1 MTRRGWLLFTT
12 LCVLWGIP
20 YLLIK
25 VAVRDLTPATLVFLR
40 TAIGALLLLPVA
52 LRRGALRPLLPHW
65 RAVLAYTV
73 AELAVPWVLLADAER
88 RLSSSLAG
96 LLVAAVPLAG
106 VAVSALSGG
115 RERADG
121 RRGVGLA
128 LGLVGVVTL
137 LGFDPSGADPRTMGE
152 MVLVVLGY
160 AVGPAIVARRLGHL
174 PALGVVAASLV
185 LCAIGYAPLG
195 LAQLPATLP
204 TPAVLAAVAVLGVV
218 CTATAFVVFFAL
230 IGEVGPV
237 GATVVAYVN
246 PAVAVGLGVLLL
258 GEPFTLPIACGF
270 VLILGGSFL
279 STGPT
284 SAGRLTPRDPARA
297 PSSRGAP

>member
-1 MTRRGWLLFTT
+1 VTRRGWLLFTI

-40 TAIGALLLLPVA
+40 TAIGTLILLPVA

-73 AELAVPWVLLADAER
+73 AELALPWVLLADAER

-115 RERADG
+115 RERVDG

-137 LGFDPSGADPRTMGE
+137 LGFDPSGADLRTMGE
-152 MVLVVLGY
+152 MVLVVVGY

-174 PALGVVAASLV
+174 PAFGVVAASLA

-204 TPAVLAAVAVLGVV
+204 APAVLGAVAVLGVV
-218 CTATAFVVFFAL
+218 CTAAAFLVFFAL

-270 VLILGGSFL
+270 ALILGGSFL
-279 STGPT
+279 ATGPT
-284 SAGRLTPRDPARA
+284 GVGRLTPRDPARE
-297 PSSRGAP
+297 PSSRAAP

>member
-1 MTRRGWLLFTT
+1 VTRRGWVLFTT

-25 VAVRDLTPATLVFLR
+25 VAVRELTPATLVFLR

-106 VAVSALSGG
+106 VGVSVLSGG
-115 RERADG
+115 GERVDG
-121 RRGVGLA
+121 RRGMGLVLGLA
-128 LGLVGVVTL
+128 GVVTL
-137 LGFDPSGADPRTMGE
+137 LGFDPSGADLRTMGE
-152 MVLVVLGY
+152 MVLVVVGY
-160 AVGPAIVARRLGHL
+160 AVGPAIVARRLAHL
-174 PALGVVAASLV
+174 PAFGVVAASLA
-185 LCAIGYAPLG
+185 LCAIGYAPAG

-204 TPAVLAAVAVLGVV
+204 SPAVLGAVAVLGLV
-218 CTATAFVVFFAL
+218 CTAAAFLVFFAL

-270 VLILGGSFL
+270 ALILGGSFL
-279 STGPT
+279 ATGPRG
-284 SAGRLTPRDPARA
+284 AGRLTPRDPARA
-297 PSSRGAP
+297 PSSRAAP

>member
-40 TAIGALLLLPVA
+40 TAIGTLLLLPVA

-73 AELAVPWVLLADAER
+73 AELALPWVLLADAER
-88 RLSSSLAG
+88 RISSSLAG

-137 LGFDPSGADPRTMGE
+137 LGFDPSGADVRTMGE

-160 AVGPAIVARRLGHL
+160 AIGPAIVARRLGHL
-174 PALGVVAASLV
+174 PAFGVVAASLA
-185 LCAIGYAPLG
+185 LCAVGYAPLG

-204 TPAVLAAVAVLGVV
+204 APAVLGAVAVLGVV
-218 CTATAFVVFFAL
+218 CTAVAFLVFFAL

-237 GATVVAYVN
+237 GATLVAYVN

-270 VLILGGSFL
+270 ALILAGSFL
-279 STGPT
+279 ASDPTG
-284 SAGRLTPRDPARA
+284 AGRLTPGDPARE
-297 PSSRGAP
+297 PSSRAAP

>member
-1 MTRRGWLLFTT
+1 VTRRGWVLFTT

-25 VAVRDLTPATLVFLR
+25 VAVRELTPATLVFLR

-106 VAVSALSGG
+106 VGVSVLSGG
-115 RERADG
+115 GERVDG
-121 RRGVGLA
+121 RRGMGLVLGLA
-128 LGLVGVVTL
+128 GVVTL
-137 LGFDPSGADPRTMGE
+137 LGFDPSGADLRTMGE
-152 MVLVVLGY
+152 MVLVVVGY

-174 PALGVVAASLV
+174 PAFGVVAASLA
-185 LCAIGYAPLG
+185 LCAIGYAPAG

-204 TPAVLAAVAVLGVV
+204 SPAVLGAVAVLGLV
-218 CTATAFVVFFAL
+218 CTAAAFLVFFAL

-246 PAVAVGLGVLLL
+246 PAVAVGLGVVLL

-270 VLILGGSFL
+270 ALILGGSFL
-279 STGPT
+279 ATGPT
-284 SAGRLTPRDPARA
+284 GSGRLTPRDPARA
-297 PSSRGAP
+297 PSSRAAP

>member
-1 MTRRGWLLFTT
+1 MTRRGWLLFTI

-25 VAVRDLTPATLVFLR
+25 VAVRELTPATLVFLR
-40 TAIGALLLLPVA
+40 TAIGALILLPVA

-115 RERADG
+115 RERVDG

-137 LGFDPSGADPRTMGE
+137 LGFDPSGADLRTIGE

-174 PALGVVAASLV
+174 PAFGVVAASLA

-204 TPAVLAAVAVLGVV
+204 PPAVLGAVAVLGIV
-218 CTATAFVVFFAL
+218 CTAAAFLVFFAL

-258 GEPFTLPIACGF
+258 GEPFTLPIASGF
-270 VLILGGSFL
+270 ALILGGSFL
-279 STGPT
+279 ATGP
-284 SAGRLTPRDPARA
+284 SGAGRLTPSQHTCP
-297 PSSRGAP
+297 